1 VTNTIMEMYATA
13 VAIPTTSSL
22 SEVRIEV
29 ILATIRTNEAMV
41 MAISRGRL
49 LRINRTKGERGEG
62 PNTIY
67 AATAV
72 TVEIRITVDMMR
84 TLLLR
89 FEELLG
95 GMACNS
101 RCSESLSQFLT
112 PYQAIHHSIK
122 GSALSASSLSWGE
135 QV

>member
-1 VTNTIMEMYATA
+1 MEMYATA
-13 VAIPTTSSL
+13 VAIPTTNSL

-49 LRINRTKGERGEG
+49 LRINRTKDERGEG

-67 AATAV
+67 ATTAV

-89 FEELLG
+89 FEELLE

-101 RCSESLSQFLT
+101 RCTESLSQFLT

-122 GSALSASSLSWGE
+122 RIRSQRIIFVLG
-135 QV
+135 